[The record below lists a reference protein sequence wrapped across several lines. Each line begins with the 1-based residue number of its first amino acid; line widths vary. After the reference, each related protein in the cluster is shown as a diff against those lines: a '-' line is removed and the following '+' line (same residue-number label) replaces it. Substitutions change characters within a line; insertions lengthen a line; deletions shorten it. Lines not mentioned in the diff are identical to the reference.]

1 MAERERLRLVLE
13 LERGSEVPAGRVIV
27 AGREHAFY
35 GWTALA
41 TIIDAALGAA
51 LGAARPPDDNEQEHL
66 T

>member
-1 MAERERLRLVLE
+1 MAERDRLRLVLD
-13 LERGSEVPAGRVIV
+13 LERGGDVPSGRVIV

-51 LGAARPPDDNEQEHL
+51 QTSNDDEQEHL

>member
-1 MAERERLRLVLE
+1 MADRERLRLVLD
-13 LERGSEVPAGRVIV
+13 LERGGDVPSGRVIV
-27 AGREHAFY
+27 RGREHAFY

-51 LGAARPPDDNEQEHL
+51 QTSNDDEQEHL